1 MIKKFHYK
9 DLLWIDMQ
17 SPTKAEIEEVTKEYK
32 IHPVASSELSKPS
45 VRSHV
50 DIYDD
55 FIYLV
60 LHFPTCQI
68 CYGDRAEGV
77 SDVEEIDFI
86 VGKDFLITT
95 HYQEI
100 NTLHEFAKIFEID
113 WLQEK
118 SKKEKMHAG
127 FLMYYII
134 REMYGDL
141 QDGLD
146 YINGSLKSIE
156 KNIFGGKEKEMVET
170 LSKVNRN
177 LIDFKWAI
185 KSHVEILPSLE
196 GAGKQFF
203 GESFSYY
210 LSGLHSEYDK
220 IWNMLEG
227 NRETFLDL
235 QSTND
240 SLLSTKT
247 NEIMKTLTIMAFI
260 TFPLSVITS
269 LFGMNTIN
277 MPFVSHEYGFWIV
290 ITIMVAAVVIMFGY
304 FKHKKWF

>member
-9 DLLWIDMQ
+9 DLVWVDMQ
-17 SPTKAEIEEVTKEYK
+17 SPTKAEVEEITKEFK
-32 IHPVASSELSKPS
+32 IHPIAGNELTKPS
-45 VRSHV
+45 PRSHV
-50 DIYDD
+50 DLYDN

-68 CYGDRAEGV
+68 CYGNRKEGMN
-77 SDVEEIDFI
+77 DVEEIDFI

-95 HYQEI
+95 HYEEI
-100 NTLHEFAKIFEID
+100 NTLHEFAKIFEVD

-118 SKKEKMHAG
+118 RKDKLHAG
-127 FLMYYII
+127 FLLYYII
-134 REMYGDL
+134 REMYDDL

-156 KNIFGGKEKEMVET
+156 KQIFSGKEREMVET

-177 LIDFKWAI
+177 LIDFRWAI
-185 KSHVEILPSLE
+185 KSHIEILPSLE
-196 GAGKQFF
+196 EAGVSFF
-203 GESFSYY
+203 GEGFSYY
-210 LSGLHSEYDK
+210 LSSLNSEYQK
-220 IWNMLEG
+220 IWSMLEG

-247 NEIMKTLTIMAFI
+247 NEVMKTLTIMAFI
-260 TFPLSVITS
+260 TFPLSVLTS
-269 LFGMNTIN
+269 LFGMNTTN
-277 MPFVSHEYGFWIV
+277 TPFVDNPNGFWIIIV
-290 ITIMVAAVVIMFGY
+290 IMLVAVGAMFGY
-304 FKHKKWF
+304 FKKKKWF